1 MGGVCSYWTVVVPT
15 KSPAEAMAEQW
26 LFALPM
32 GNNFF
37 ARLDCIRFHRGWLF
51 LACCL
56 VQFCAG
62 FIYSFMMLADSLDV
76 YFYGKV
82 TKASSRVMLLA
93 YVCLGVSAALA
104 GPFVERRG
112 PRYAMVVGTVVVA
125 WGQVLSQLAISYKT
139 PLLLLLGFGVLGGL
153 GFGLLL
159 IASIA
164 TVQKWYPDMRGAAS
178 GLCIFSFGVGNGA
191 FIKATSMLLNVPV
204 GAITVVLTGQG
215 MTKVFWTT
223 GVFIVGVLV
232 VCTLVLRT
240 PPVSY
245 TVKGKDIHNVDTH
258 RAPNPSLVQDE
269 YLNVGMTLVNY
280 TVVQHELNGSDGFY
294 FQQVKA
300 MTLLQCI
307 ASTDFVCLYVA
318 FTANIMPILIFLPE
332 IRQFAIQIIGMQTQ
346 DQVNSFFVN
355 IYVGNLGGRL
365 AAPLLSDLIIRV
377 SYANPAYARKLMFLG
392 LLFLQCLALIFLP
405 SQLHNPI
412 AVQRLASVL
421 TSAAGG
427 GLALI
432 PCFITDM
439 FGVYNAGTMYGV
451 IWTCWTLGAV
461 VSGYFLSNQLFSVE
475 SVCDQLYWML
485 ILTGVG
491 CGMMIFVR
499 TNSMDRFFCG
509 YQFSAFGKVLVQ
521 VPFQLPPR
529 DTILDLDRE
538 NHSVVT
544 MLTPTSQ
551 DSDRGLILWNAET
564 DGKDHENQAQRDFS

>member
-37 ARLDCIRFHRGWLF
+37 ARLDCIRFDRGWLF

-112 PRYAMVVGTVVVA
+112 PRYTMVVGTVVVA

-139 PLLLLLGFGVLGGL
+139 PLLLLLGYFISCVIAVLSCVVYSFGVLGGL

-269 YLNVGMTLVNY
+269 YLNV
-280 TVVQHELNGSDGFY
+280 
-294 FQQVKA
+294 VKA

-355 IYVGNLGGRL
+355 IYGGRL
-365 AAPLLSDLIIRV
+365 AAPLLSDLLIRV

-392 LLFLQCLALIFLP
+392 LLVLQCLALIFLP

-551 DSDRGLILWNAET
+551 GSDRGLILWNAET
-564 DGKDHENQAQRDFS
+564 DGKDHENQAQRDFSS

>member
-56 VQFCAG
+56 VQFCSG

-139 PLLLLLGFGVLGGL
+139 PLLLLLGYFISC
-153 GFGLLL
+153 FGLLL

-269 YLNVGMTLVNY
+269 YLNV
-280 TVVQHELNGSDGFY
+280 
-294 FQQVKA
+294 VKA

-307 ASTDFVCLYVA
+307 VSTDFFCLYVA

-355 IYVGNLGGRL
+355 IYGGRL

-392 LLFLQCLALIFLP
+392 LLVLQCLALIFLP

-551 DSDRGLILWNAET
+551 GSDRGLILWNAET

>member
-139 PLLLLLGFGVLGGL
+139 PLLLLLGYFISCVIPVLSCVVYSFGVLGGL

-223 GVFIVGVLV
+223 
-232 VCTLVLRT
+232 
-240 PPVSY
+240 
-245 TVKGKDIHNVDTH
+245 
-258 RAPNPSLVQDE
+258 
-269 YLNVGMTLVNY
+269 
-280 TVVQHELNGSDGFY
+280 
-294 FQQVKA
+294 VKA

-355 IYVGNLGGRL
+355 IYGGRL

-461 VSGYFLSNQLFSVE
+461 LSGYFLSNQLFSVE

-564 DGKDHENQAQRDFS
+564 DGKDHENQAQREFS